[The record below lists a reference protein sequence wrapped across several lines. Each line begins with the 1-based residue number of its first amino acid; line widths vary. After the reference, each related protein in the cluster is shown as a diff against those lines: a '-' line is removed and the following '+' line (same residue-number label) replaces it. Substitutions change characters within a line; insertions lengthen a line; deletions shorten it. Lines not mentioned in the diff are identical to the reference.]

1 MRYEGIVY
9 RPPSEAESLL
19 IQATIGC
26 PHNRCT
32 FCGMYRT
39 KKFKIR
45 PVADIKEDLKRAQ
58 ELYGNDVESIFF
70 PDFTRLRTYN
80 PAEGTPLG
88 EEYQQGEFR
97 LLSPHAAIRETRLL
111 VENLRGPGQLM
122 SDHVSNFAWING
134 ELPADKPTM
143 IAELDRLLNVSEDSF
158 TRADPRYL

>member
-1 MRYEGIVY
+1 VFAMRYEGIVY

-58 ELYGNDVESIFF
+58 DLYGNDVESIFF
-70 PDFTRLRTYN
+70 PDGNTIVMKTEQLAEILEYAGKLFPRLSRMTMYGSAKFLKLKTLAELQRLR
-80 PAEGTPLG
+80 ASGL
-88 EEYQQGEFR
+88 
-97 LLSPHAAIRETRLL
+97 TRIH
-111 VENLRGPGQLM
+111 
-122 SDHVSNFAWING
+122 S
-134 ELPADKPTM
+134 
-143 IAELDRLLNVSEDSF
+143 DRLLNVSEDSF

>member
-70 PDFTRLRTYN
+70 PVLRVYAHIIRQKERLWVKNTSRVN
-80 PAEGTPLG
+80 SGC
-88 EEYQQGEFR
+88 
-97 LLSPHAAIRETRLL
+97 
-111 VENLRGPGQLM
+111 
-122 SDHVSNFAWING
+122 
-134 ELPADKPTM
+134 
-143 IAELDRLLNVSEDSF
+143 
-158 TRADPRYL
+158 